1 MLDYELI
8 RAFRPIIVEALNTF
22 DSSLECDVIDTYQA
36 TKQQPN
42 DNFISFN
49 MVSINPISSPHR
61 KFDKETFQYI
71 ETQKIKVMYQLNF
84 NINPTATYSSF
95 GLMNYVYMYLQSRKS
110 LNVLAKK
117 NIGFFF
123 FFLRSLPIQNESY
136 NWEVANSFDFSLI
149 SEIDLKTNVPII
161 KKIENLIKGV

>member
-8 RAFRPIIVEALNTF
+8 RTFRPIIIEALNTF

-36 TKQQPN
+36 TKQQPT
-42 DNFISFN
+42 DNFVSFN
-49 MVSINPISSPHR
+49 VVTINPISSPHR
-61 KFDKETFQYI
+61 KFDIETEKYI

-84 NINPTATYSSF
+84 NINLTATYSSF
-95 GLMNYVYMYLQSRKS
+95 GVMNYVYMYLQSRKS

-117 NIGFFF
+117 NIGF
-123 FFLRSLPIQNESY
+123 LIGEMRSLPIQNESD

-149 SEIDLKTNVPII
+149 SEINLKTNVPII

>member
-8 RAFRPIIVEALNTF
+8 RAFRPIIIEALNTF
-22 DSSLECDVIDTYQA
+22 DSNLECDVIDTYQA

-42 DNFISFN
+42 DNFVTFN
-49 MVSINPISSPHR
+49 VVAINPISSPHR
-61 KFDKETFQYI
+61 KFDIETLQYI

-84 NINPTATYSSF
+84 NINPTANYSSF
-95 GLMNYVYMYLQSRKS
+95 GVMNYVYMYLQSRKS

-117 NIGFFF
+117 NIGF
-123 FFLRSLPIQNESY
+123 LIGEMRSLPIQNESD

-149 SEIDLKTNVPII
+149 SEINLKTNVPII
-161 KKIENLIKGV
+161 EKIENLIKGV

>member
-8 RAFRPIIVEALNTF
+8 RAFRPIVVEALNTF
-22 DSSLECDVIDTYQA
+22 DSNLECDVIDTYQA

-49 MVSINPISSPHR
+49 MVTTDPISSPHR
-61 KFDKETFQYI
+61 KFDKETLQYI

-84 NINPTATYSSF
+84 NINPTSAYSSF
-95 GLMNYVYMYLQSRKS
+95 GVMNYVYMYLQSRKS

-117 NIGFFF
+117 NIGF
-123 FFLRSLPIQNESY
+123 LIGEMRSLPIQNESD
-136 NWEVANSFDFSLI
+136 NWEVSNSFDFSLI
-149 SEIDLKTNVPII
+149 SEINLKTNVPII

>member
-8 RAFRPIIVEALNTF
+8 RAFRPLVVEALNTF

-36 TKQQPN
+36 AKQQPK

-49 MVSINPISSPHR
+49 VVAINPISSAHR
-61 KFDKETFQYI
+61 KFDKETLQYI

-84 NINPTATYSSF
+84 NINPTSTYSSF

-117 NIGFFF
+117 NIGF
-123 FFLRSLPIQNESY
+123 LIGEMRSLPIQNESD
-136 NWEVANSFDFSLI
+136 NWEVSNSFDFSLI
-149 SEIDLKTNVPII
+149 SEINLKTNVPII

>member
-22 DSSLECDVIDTYQA
+22 DSNLECDVIDTYQA
-36 TKQQPN
+36 TKQQPT
-42 DNFISFN
+42 DNFVSFN
-49 MVSINPISSPHR
+49 VVTINPISSPHR
-61 KFDKETFQYI
+61 KFDKETLQYI

-95 GLMNYVYMYLQSRKS
+95 GVMNYVYMYLQSRKS

-117 NIGFFF
+117 NIGF
-123 FFLRSLPIQNESY
+123 LIGEMRSLPIQNESD
-136 NWEVANSFDFSLI
+136 SFNLLSNPHLI
-149 SEIDLKTNVPII
+149 
-161 KKIENLIKGV
+161 

>member
-8 RAFRPIIVEALNTF
+8 RTFRPIIIEALNTF

-42 DNFISFN
+42 DNFVSFN
-49 MVSINPISSPHR
+49 VVAINPISSPHR
-61 KFDKETFQYI
+61 KFDIETLQYI

-84 NINPTATYSSF
+84 NINPTANYSSF
-95 GLMNYVYMYLQSRKS
+95 GVMNYVYMYLQSRKS

-117 NIGFFF
+117 NIGF
-123 FFLRSLPIQNESY
+123 LIGEMRSLPIQNESD

-149 SEIDLKTNVPII
+149 SEINLKTNVPII

>member
-8 RAFRPIIVEALNTF
+8 RAFRPLVIEALNTF

-36 TKQQPN
+36 AKQQPN
-42 DNFISFN
+42 DNFVSFN
-49 MVSINPISSPHR
+49 MVTTVPISSAHR
-61 KFDKETFQYI
+61 KFDKETEKYI

-84 NINPTATYSSF
+84 NINPTPTYSSF
-95 GLMNYVYMYLQSRKS
+95 GVMNYVYMYLQSRKS

-117 NIGFFF
+117 NIGF
-123 FFLRSLPIQNESY
+123 LIGEMRSLPIQNESD

-149 SEIDLKTNVPII
+149 SEINLKTNVPII

>member
-1 MLDYELI
+1 MLDHELI
-8 RAFRPIIVEALNTF
+8 RTFRPIILEALNTF
-22 DSSLECDVIDTYQA
+22 DSNLECDVIDTYQA

-49 MVSINPISSPHR
+49 IVTINPISSPHR
-61 KFDKETFQYI
+61 KFDKETLQYI

-84 NINPTATYSSF
+84 NIKPTSAYSSF
-95 GLMNYVYMYLQSRKS
+95 GVMNFVYMYLQSRKS

-117 NIGFFF
+117 NIGF
-123 FFLRSLPIQNESY
+123 LIGEMRSLPIQNESD

-149 SEIDLKTNVPII
+149 SEINLKTNVPII

>member
-8 RAFRPIIVEALNTF
+8 RAFRPIIVEALESF
-22 DSSLECDVIDTYQA
+22 DSDLECDVIDTYQA
-36 TKQQPN
+36 TKQQPK
-42 DNFISFN
+42 DNFVSFN
-49 MVSINPISSPHR
+49 VVTINPISSPHR

-95 GLMNYVYMYLQSRKS
+95 GVMNYVYMYLQSRKS

-117 NIGFFF
+117 NIGF
-123 FFLRSLPIQNESY
+123 LIGEMRSLPIQNESD
-136 NWEVANSFDFSLI
+136 NWEVANSFDFSLV
-149 SEIDLKTNVPII
+149 SEINLKTNVPII

>member
-8 RAFRPIIVEALNTF
+8 RAFRPIIIEALNTF
-22 DSSLECDVIDTYQA
+22 DNSLECDVIDTYQA

-49 MVSINPISSPHR
+49 VVTINPISSPHR
-61 KFDKETFQYI
+61 KFDKETLQYI

-84 NINPTATYSSF
+84 NINRTATYSSF
-95 GLMNYVYMYLQSRKS
+95 GVMNYVYMYLQSRKS

-117 NIGFFF
+117 NIGF
-123 FFLRSLPIQNESY
+123 LIGEMRSLPIQNESD

-149 SEIDLKTNVPII
+149 SEINIKTNVPII

>member
-8 RAFRPIIVEALNTF
+8 RTFRPLVVEALNTF

-49 MVSINPISSPHR
+49 VVTINPISSPHR
-61 KFDKETFQYI
+61 KFDIETLQYI

-84 NINPTATYSSF
+84 NINSTATYSSF
-95 GLMNYVYMYLQSRKS
+95 GVMNYVYMYLQSRKS

-117 NIGFFF
+117 NIGF
-123 FFLRSLPIQNESY
+123 LIGEVRSLPIQNESD

-149 SEIDLKTNVPII
+149 SEINLKTNVPII

>member
-22 DSSLECDVIDTYQA
+22 DSDLVCDVIDTYQA

-42 DNFISFN
+42 DNFVSFN
-49 MVSINPISSPHR
+49 VVAINPISSPHR
-61 KFDKETFQYI
+61 KFDKETLQYI

-95 GLMNYVYMYLQSRKS
+95 GVMNYVYMYLQSRKS

-117 NIGFFF
+117 NIGF
-123 FFLRSLPIQNESY
+123 LIGEMRSLPIQNESD

-149 SEIDLKTNVPII
+149 SEINLKTNVPII
-161 KKIENLIKGV
+161 KKIEILIKGV

>member
-8 RAFRPIIVEALNTF
+8 RVFRPIIIEALNAF
-22 DSSLECDVIDTYQA
+22 DSNLECDVIDTYQA

-49 MVSINPISSPHR
+49 VVAINPISSPHR
-61 KFDKETFQYI
+61 KFDKETLQYI

-84 NINPTATYSSF
+84 NINPTSTYSSF
-95 GLMNYVYMYLQSRKS
+95 GVMSFVYMYLQSRKS
-110 LNVLAKK
+110 LNVLAKQ
-117 NIGFFF
+117 NIGF
-123 FFLRSLPIQNESY
+123 LIGEMRSLPIQNESD

-149 SEIDLKTNVPII
+149 SEINLKTNIPII

>member
-8 RAFRPIIVEALNTF
+8 RAFRPLVIEALNTF
-22 DSSLECDVIDTYQA
+22 DSGLVCDVIDTYQA

-49 MVSINPISSPHR
+49 VVAINPISSPHR
-61 KFDKETFQYI
+61 KFDIETEKYI
-71 ETQKIKVMYQLNF
+71 ETQKIKVIYQLNF

-95 GLMNYVYMYLQSRKS
+95 GVMNYVYMYLQSRKS

-117 NIGFFF
+117 NIGF
-123 FFLRSLPIQNESY
+123 LIGEMRSLPIQNESD
-136 NWEVANSFDFSLI
+136 NWEVSNSFDFSLI
-149 SEIDLKTNVPII
+149 SEINLKTNVPII
-161 KKIENLIKGV
+161 KKIEILIKGV

>member
-8 RAFRPIIVEALNTF
+8 RVFRPIIIEALNAF
-22 DSSLECDVIDTYQA
+22 DSNLECDVIDTYQA
-36 TKQQPN
+36 TKQQPK
-42 DNFISFN
+42 DNFVSFN
-49 MVSINPISSPHR
+49 VVTINPISSPHR
-61 KFDKETFQYI
+61 KFDIETEKYI

-84 NINPTATYSSF
+84 NINPTSTYSSF
-95 GLMNYVYMYLQSRKS
+95 GVMNYVYMYLQSRKS

-117 NIGFFF
+117 NIGF
-123 FFLRSLPIQNESY
+123 LIGEMRSLPIQNESD

-149 SEIDLKTNVPII
+149 SEINLKTNIPII

>member
-8 RAFRPIIVEALNTF
+8 RVFRPLVVEALNTF
-22 DSSLECDVIDTYQA
+22 DSSLVCDVIDTYQA

-42 DNFISFN
+42 DNFVSFN
-49 MVSINPISSPHR
+49 VVAINPISSPHR
-61 KFDKETFQYI
+61 KFDIETEKYI

-95 GLMNYVYMYLQSRKS
+95 GVMNYVYMYLQSRKS

-117 NIGFFF
+117 NIGF
-123 FFLRSLPIQNESY
+123 LIGEMRSLPIQNESD
-136 NWEVANSFDFSLI
+136 NWEVSNSFDFSLI
-149 SEIDLKTNVPII
+149 SEINLKTNVPII
-161 KKIENLIKGV
+161 KKIEILIKGV

>member
-8 RAFRPIIVEALNTF
+8 RAFRPIIVEDLNTF
-22 DSSLECDVIDTYQA
+22 DSNLECDVIDTYQA
-36 TKQQPN
+36 TKQQPT

-49 MVSINPISSPHR
+49 MVTPVTLSSPHR
-61 KFDKETFQYI
+61 KFDKETLQYI

-95 GLMNYVYMYLQSRKS
+95 GVMNYVYMYLQSRKS

-117 NIGFFF
+117 NIGF
-123 FFLRSLPIQNESY
+123 LIGEMRSLPIQNESD
-136 NWEVANSFDFSLI
+136 NWEVSNSFDFSLI
-149 SEIDLKTNVPII
+149 SEINLKTNVPII

>member
-8 RAFRPIIVEALNTF
+8 RTFRPIIIEALNTF

-42 DNFISFN
+42 DNFVSFN
-49 MVSINPISSPHR
+49 VVTVNPISSPHR
-61 KFDKETFQYI
+61 EFDKETLRYI

-84 NINPTATYSSF
+84 NISPTSAYSSF
-95 GLMNYVYMYLQSRKS
+95 GVMNYVYMYLQSRKS

-117 NIGFFF
+117 NIGF
-123 FFLRSLPIQNESY
+123 LIGEMRSLPIQNESD
-136 NWEVANSFDFSLI
+136 NWEVSNSFDFSLI
-149 SEIDLKTNVPII
+149 SEINLKTNVPII

>member
-8 RAFRPIIVEALNTF
+8 RAFRPIIIEALNTF

-36 TKQQPN
+36 TKQQPT
-42 DNFISFN
+42 DNFVSFN
-49 MVSINPISSPHR
+49 VVTINPISSPHR
-61 KFDKETFQYI
+61 KFDIETQKYI

-84 NINPTATYSSF
+84 NINPTSTYSSF
-95 GLMNYVYMYLQSRKS
+95 GVMSFVYMYLQSRKS

-117 NIGFFF
+117 NIGF
-123 FFLRSLPIQNESY
+123 LIGEMRSLPIQNESD
-136 NWEVANSFDFSLI
+136 NWEVAHSFDFSLI
-149 SEIDLKTNVPII
+149 SEINLKTNVPII

>member
-8 RAFRPIIVEALNTF
+8 RVFRPIIIEALNAF

-36 TKQQPN
+36 TKQQPK

-49 MVSINPISSPHR
+49 VVTINPISSPHR
-61 KFDKETFQYI
+61 KFDIETEKYI

-84 NINPTATYSSF
+84 NINPTSTYSSF
-95 GLMNYVYMYLQSRKS
+95 GVMSFVYMYLQSRKS
-110 LNVLAKK
+110 LNVLAKQ
-117 NIGFFF
+117 NIGF
-123 FFLRSLPIQNESY
+123 LIGEMRSLPIQNESD

-149 SEIDLKTNVPII
+149 SEINLKTNIPII

>member
-8 RAFRPIIVEALNTF
+8 RTFRPIIIEALNSF

-49 MVSINPISSPHR
+49 VVTINPISSPHR
-61 KFDKETFQYI
+61 KFDKETLQYI
-71 ETQKIKVMYQLNF
+71 ETQKIKVMYQLSF
-84 NINPTATYSSF
+84 NINPTATYRSF
-95 GLMNYVYMYLQSRKS
+95 GVMNYVYMYLQSRKS
-110 LNVLAKK
+110 LNILAKK
-117 NIGFFF
+117 NIGF
-123 FFLRSLPIQNESY
+123 LIGEMRSLPIQNESD

-149 SEIDLKTNVPII
+149 SEINLKTNVPII

>member
-8 RAFRPIIVEALNTF
+8 RTFRPLVVEALNTF
-22 DSSLECDVIDTYQA
+22 DDDLECDVIDTYQA

-49 MVSINPISSPHR
+49 VVAINPISSPHR
-61 KFDKETFQYI
+61 KFDIETEKYI

-84 NINPTATYSSF
+84 NINPTATYSRF
-95 GLMNYVYMYLQSRKS
+95 GVMNYVYMYLQSRRS
-110 LNVLAKK
+110 LNILAKK
-117 NIGFFF
+117 NIGF
-123 FFLRSLPIQNESY
+123 LIGEMRSLPIQNESD

-149 SEIDLKTNVPII
+149 SEINLKTNVPII

>member
-8 RAFRPIIVEALNTF
+8 RAFRPLVVEALNAF
-22 DSSLECDVIDTYQA
+22 DSSLECDVVDTYQA

-42 DNFISFN
+42 DNFVSFN
-49 MVSINPISSPHR
+49 VVAINPISSPHR
-61 KFDKETFQYI
+61 KFDLETEKYI

-95 GLMNYVYMYLQSRKS
+95 GVMNYVYMYLQSRKS

-117 NIGFFF
+117 NIGF
-123 FFLRSLPIQNESY
+123 LIGEMRSLPIQNESD

-149 SEIDLKTNVPII
+149 SEINLKTNVPII
-161 KKIENLIKGV
+161 KKIEILIKGV